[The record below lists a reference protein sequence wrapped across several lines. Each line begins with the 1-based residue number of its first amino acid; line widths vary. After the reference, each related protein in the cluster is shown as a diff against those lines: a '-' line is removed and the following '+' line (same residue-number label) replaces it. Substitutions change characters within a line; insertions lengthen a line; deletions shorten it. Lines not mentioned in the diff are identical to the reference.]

1 MAPAPSP
8 SPDVEGVAIGS
19 LLDGRYRIDAVLGTG
34 GMGRVYRGEH
44 TGIGRAVAI
53 KVLHADLSRNR
64 DAAQRFQREALASG
78 RLEHPN
84 IVGVSDFGMLD
95 DGACY
100 LVMEMLEGEPLGARL
115 ERERRI
121 EWPEALDIMRGVLAG
136 LKHAHD
142 KGVVHRDIKPDNIFL
157 AVKEGELIVKILDFG
172 IAKLYAGTADDPAST
187 RAGLTVGTPAYLSPE
202 QAVGGDITP
211 ASDLYSATILLFE
224 MIAGRTP
231 FVEKEPLAMLGAH
244 VSRLPPK
251 LAEVAPD
258 LDLPPGLEEV
268 IARGLAKSAVERFT
282 NARELIGALDAV
294 SAGVPLQSGVREDV
308 GLMRTSSLTPVPAAP
323 DQSVMIEVVPGTSTP
338 VPGRY
343 VMRTPSTA
351 TPVVGSPA
359 IGSAPIAAAAPTL
372 DVERPLRAVS
382 LSDVNLPP
390 LPKRWYKIAGV
401 VVGVGI
407 VLAIALL
414 IASDG
419 SKKRAEHPIVTAP
432 VVMPVP
438 VIDREKELKA
448 LLHDLQTGKTCAERK
463 AAIPK
468 LVILGD
474 ERAIE
479 PLRKARY
486 RMVGGVLGIG
496 DSNANHCLKAEA
508 EAAIRKLSGK

>member
-100 LVMEMLEGEPLGARL
+100 LVMEMLEGESLGARL

-121 EWPEALDIMRGVLAG
+121 EWPEALDILRGVLAG

-172 IAKLYAGTADDPAST
+172 IAKLYAGSADDPAST

-211 ASDLYSATILLFE
+211 ASDLYSATVVLFE
-224 MIAGRTP
+224 MITGRTP

-244 VSRLPPK
+244 VSRPPPR
-251 LAEVAPD
+251 LADVAPE
-258 LDLPPGLEEV
+258 LALPPGLEE
-268 IARGLAKSAVERFT
+268 IIERGLAKSAIERYA
-282 NARELIGALDAV
+282 NARDFSGALDAV
-294 SAGVPLQSGVREDV
+294 SAGVPLQSNVQPGS
-308 GLMRTSSLTPVPAAP
+308 MPVPASP
-323 DQSVMIEVVPGTSTP
+323 DASVMIEVMPGTATP

-343 VMRTPSTA
+343 VVRTPPTA
-351 TPVVGSPA
+351 TPVVGSPTV
-359 IGSAPIAAAAPTL
+359 GSAPISAAAPTV
-372 DVERPLRAVS
+372 DIERSQRAVS

-390 LPKRWYKIAGV
+390 LPKRWYKVAAI
-401 VVGVGI
+401 VVGAGI
-407 VLAIALL
+407 VLAIVLL
-414 IASDG
+414 LASDG
-419 SKKRAEHPIVTAP
+419 SKKKAEHPIVNAP

-468 LVILGD
+468 LVALGD
-474 ERAIE
+474 ERAID

-496 DSNANHCLKAEA
+496 DSNANHCLKADA
-508 EAAIRKLSGK
+508 EAAIKKLGGTIR